1 MNEKYDYQ
9 GEEMLQKSISN
20 RRKDEKYTMKYRFV
34 KTVVLILAWVSLG
47 INLEMIG
54 PTLED
59 LKIYLNIDYTTIS
72 LALILRNCS
81 YMGMTILF
89 GLFINKLN
97 NYYEIV
103 MACSSAIMALGNS
116 EIFKF
121 RKIFYLNI
129 IAISYFLVFEN

>member
-1 MNEKYDYQ
+1 MNEKDDYQ

-20 RRKDEKYTMKYRFV
+20 RRKDEKYTMKYRFA

-116 EIFKF
+116 
-121 RKIFYLNI
+121 
-129 IAISYFLVFEN
+129 